1 MSRQGTSSF
10 FSISFHYAWL
20 SSEHIVSDTIDA
32 FNLDESEKSPRVGCV
47 SQAHERPTSRT
58 WSFGCGLCVIRLDGC
73 MSLKHTCIQFH
84 SGIWSVDVF
93 FLLGTYLG
101 RCGQALSLPRR
112 HNINRWLTTFDIQHR
127 RSVFMATISLA
138 NGSFPDFIEVAA
150 FCEDFA

>member
-1 MSRQGTSSF
+1 MVQLDMSRQGTSSF

-84 SGIWSVDVF
+84 SGI
-93 FLLGTYLG
+93 
-101 RCGQALSLPRR
+101 
-112 HNINRWLTTFDIQHR
+112 
-127 RSVFMATISLA
+127 
-138 NGSFPDFIEVAA
+138 
-150 FCEDFA
+150 